1 MSQLAGFVV
10 IYEAFLRIEP
20 NKDLFRQ
27 LFEVKS
33 HMEHD
38 SDGGV
43 LTPMGGMNIQMRY
56 GVSRSFSCLPLRRVQ
71 TRAALGTRTTSV
83 MPPSSVSRQ

>member
-1 MSQLAGFVV
+1 MGFVV
-10 IYEAFLRIEP
+10 VYEAFLRIEP
-20 NKDLFRQ
+20 NKDQIRR

-33 HMEHD
+33 HKAHD

-56 GVSRSFSCLPLRRVQ
+56 EVSRSFSCLPLR
-71 TRAALGTRTTSV
+71 
-83 MPPSSVSRQ
+83 SSNSGCHGN